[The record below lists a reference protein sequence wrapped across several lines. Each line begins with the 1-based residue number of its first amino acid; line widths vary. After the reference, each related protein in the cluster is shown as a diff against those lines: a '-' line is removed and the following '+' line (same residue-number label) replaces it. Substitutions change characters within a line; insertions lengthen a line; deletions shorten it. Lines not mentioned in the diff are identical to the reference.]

1 VSVANSD
8 QGHALRALHL
18 RRLAGARLTTAPHHT
33 AARLTEKAGEKIF
46 RLFFDTLPDPPVP
59 FDSGRVSWH
68 LEFVNPEGGLA
79 FEGTIVRKN
88 AMNIKL
94 SCGSELLITDW
105 PAETPPTVAQLLAA
119 AGTTRPA
126 VVATWCD
133 EQARLRESL
142 PIFINGE
149 HIRYRQGLQT
159 ELKDGDEVYVI
170 PLIAGG

>member
-1 VSVANSD
+1 MS
-8 QGHALRALHL
+8 
-18 RRLAGARLTTAPHHT
+18 TTAF
-33 AARLTEKAGEKIF
+33 IF
-46 RLFFDTLPDPPVP
+46 IQ
-59 FDSGRVSWH
+59 
-68 LEFVNPEGGLA
+68 N
-79 FEGTIVRKN
+79 N

-94 SCGSELLITDW
+94 SCGSELLIADW

-119 AGTTRPA
+119 AVTTRPE

-133 EQARLRESL
+133 EQACLRESL
-142 PIFINGE
+142 PVFINGE